1 MSELQVEF
9 KGWQAIVLVVVL
21 LGVIGARFMTLN
33 DKTDDKT
40 LMKALKVQL
49 MTDYYPD
56 MADKLKAAVNS
67 GDTDEIS
74 NAAES
79 VTTTRVAIDS
89 AKASYPVFD
98 FSSPKDVVIKVTYSL
113 NDASGTYQTKTIYYL
128 FKHGGLLN
136 AWQYQYQTNVIKY
149 YLNFL

>member
-9 KGWQAIVLVVVL
+9 KGWQAIVLIAVL
-21 LGVIGARFMTLN
+21 LVVIGAKFITLN
-33 DKTDDKT
+33 DKKDDKA
-40 LMKALKVQL
+40 LMKALKVKL
-49 MTDYYPD
+49 MSDYYPG

-89 AKASYPVFD
+89 VKASYPVFD
-98 FSSPKDVVIKVTYSL
+98 FSTPKNVVVKVTYSL
-113 NDASGTYQTKTIYYL
+113 NDASGTYQTKTVYYL
-128 FKHGGLLN
+128 FKYGGLLN